1 MKRFELLKK
10 TEVYLAAR
18 IIFELG
24 KKAKCPGDIEAVLIS
39 EISKE
44 ELQQINEAALR
55 EGRQPLSFE
64 RKQ

>member
-1 MKRFELLKK
+1 MNRYELLKK
-10 TEVYLAAR
+10 IEVHLAAR

-24 KKAKCPGDIEAVLIS
+24 KKAKCPGDIEEVLIS

-44 ELQQINEAALR
+44 ELQQLNEAALR

-64 RKQ
+64 RRQ